1 MMFFG
6 GGGCSTLRWRM
17 LCKGGGGTVCGC
29 VCWRK
34 GCVPAAGCVAER
46 GGERSFHSL
55 ENAALRLLQVRDER
69 LKVKERNRNRPPP
82 FTSFRSELRRETTLK
97 PSLTYPLRWQAT
109 FALRRN
115 EDVVCRKTPS
125 VSLRKLRYTRP
136 P

>member
-1 MMFFG
+1 M
-6 GGGCSTLRWRM
+6 
-17 LCKGGGGTVCGC
+17 VCGC

-82 FTSFRSELRRETTLK
+82 LHFAKASFRSELRRVGDSAFL
-97 PSLTYPLRWQAT
+97 
-109 FALRRN
+109 
-115 EDVVCRKTPS
+115 
-125 VSLRKLRYTRP
+125 VSFG
-136 P
+136 